1 MRVPK
6 SVIAMIADLRSHLQE
21 NLEPP
26 VYVSDRRLVK
36 AIAMLQVKHSP
47 AWPWG
52 SGLGFRFSGSKRGCC
67 ILVKWH
73 LHTDIGSCQAEQRS
87 RIPVWLTCHVQHD
100 VAVGARRA
108 PTPSRLGSP
117 KADAHL
123 LSVSAVTWPLQ
134 CWVCYQVPRLS
145 ACA

>member
-52 SGLGFRFSGSKRGCC
+52 SGLGFRFSGSKREDAASWSNGTYTQTSGH
-67 ILVKWH
+67 VK
-73 LHTDIGSCQAEQRS
+73 
-87 RIPVWLTCHVQHD
+87 
-100 VAVGARRA
+100 
-108 PTPSRLGSP
+108 PSKGHGYLCG
-117 KADAHL
+117 
-123 LSVSAVTWPLQ
+123 
-134 CWVCYQVPRLS
+134 
-145 ACA
+145 